1 MVSKL
6 MKLLYWLRNRKKFKK
21 PKKINLSNILNYAEA
36 EVRFWKSTSK
46 FLDNPRY
53 IDEQSIW
60 RLSQV
65 KDKNPECIQELR
77 CKNCGCITQEKVFAD
92 QGCEE
97 GCYPKLMSAEIWEQ
111 YKKENNI
118 QIS

>member
-1 MVSKL
+1 
-6 MKLLYWLRNRKKFKK
+6 MKLIAWLRNRKKFNK

-46 FLDNPRY
+46 FLNNPQY

-60 RLSQV
+60 RLSQI
-65 KDKNPECIQELR
+65 KEKSPECIQHTY
-77 CKNCGCITQEKVFAD
+77 CINCGCDIKEKSFES

-97 GCYPKLMSAEIWEQ
+97 GCYPELMKEKEWND
-111 YKKENNI
+111 YKQKHNI